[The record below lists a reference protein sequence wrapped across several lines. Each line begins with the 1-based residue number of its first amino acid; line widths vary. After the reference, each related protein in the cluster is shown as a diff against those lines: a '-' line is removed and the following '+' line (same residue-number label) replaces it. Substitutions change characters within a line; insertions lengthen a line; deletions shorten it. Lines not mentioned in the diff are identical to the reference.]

1 MNDLSVEIEVK
12 QIVYLNISS
21 SFLFHHLSAISFSSS
36 FPSFSSLFSSRS
48 YFILFRFSLPLSSP
62 FSTYCS
68 FSPFLYVPLDF
79 FFFFFVHI
87 LCLFFRVIS
96 SSLSFSSSSPSFPFV
111 PFFINSLPSLHF
123 SPRLNHPPSPLSLSF
138 RVLTPLSSTFIPPFL
153 RCFIFLLNFI

>member
-21 SFLFHHLSAISFSSS
+21 SFLFHHLSAISFSS

-79 FFFFFVHI
+79 FFFFFLSIFCASSFV
-87 LCLFFRVIS
+87 
-96 SSLSFSSSSPSFPFV
+96 SSLPLSHFLLLLLLSLLFL
-111 PFFINSLPSLHF
+111 FFINSLPSLHF

>member
-1 MNDLSVEIEVK
+1 MK

-79 FFFFFVHI
+79 FFFFLSIFCASSFVSSLPLSHFLLLLLLSLLFLFLLI
-87 LCLFFRVIS
+87 LFPPFIFLLVLIIHLLLFHSLFVFLLLSLPPS
-96 SSLSFSSSSPSFPFV
+96 SSLSFDVSSFCLILFE
-111 PFFINSLPSLHF
+111 L
-123 SPRLNHPPSPLSLSF
+123 
-138 RVLTPLSSTFIPPFL
+138 
-153 RCFIFLLNFI
+153 FLLFFL